1 MSLQETL
8 SKITTLLKQE
18 KSEAKDYNASP
29 DAKDNAE
36 ATDQP
41 TSADTQHGI
50 EYSFIYY
57 VASYSTTLM

>member
-18 KSEAKDYNASP
+18 KSDAKDHDESP
-29 DAKDNAE
+29 DAIDNAE

-50 EYSFIYY
+50 
-57 VASYSTTLM
+57 

>member
-18 KSEAKDYNASP
+18 KSDAKDHNASG
-29 DAKDNAE
+29 DANDNAE
-36 ATDQP
+36 AADQP
-41 TSADTQHGI
+41 TCADTQHGT
-50 EYSFIYY
+50 EYSYIYY

>member
-1 MSLQETL
+1 MSIQETL

-18 KSEAKDYNASP
+18 KSDAKDLDESP
-29 DAKDNAE
+29 DTIDNAE
-36 ATDQP
+36 AAEQT
-41 TSADTQHGI
+41 TSADTQHGT